1 MIVRA
6 KFVGPQ
12 PIRGFQPDVYY
23 EIRLRGMTVCP
34 TRKRGSQGP
43 HSIKYETLS
52 QFLKHW
58 EVESKDTSDEVW
70 LPPNT

>member
-1 MIVRA
+1 MIVWAR
-6 KFVGPQ
+6 FVADHPE
-12 PIRGFQPDVYY
+12 RGFQPGEQY

-34 TRKRGSQGP
+34 VRRNGSQGP
-43 HSIKYETLS
+43 HSIQYISLA